1 VDTIYLEDL
10 KPLVSKPYAL
20 MTFLSVKFLPS
31 FILRLMHITKVKKD
45 DTAVILF
52 SSGSEGTPKGIELT
66 SDNILGNL
74 KQIATILNVNHDDTM
89 VGSLP
94 LFHAFGITVT
104 TFLPLVEGIKC
115 VAHPD
120 PTDGLGIGKIVA
132 KYNATIMCGTSTFY
146 RLYTKNPKVNPLM
159 FESLRLVVA
168 GAEKL
173 RDDVR
178 KDFKNK
184 FGKDIYEGYGA
195 TETAPVATCNLPDV
209 LTPEFTVQKGAK
221 QGTVG
226 LPLPGTTI
234 KIVDPSTYE
243 ELPSEQEGTIMISG
257 IQVMKG
263 YLKDENKTNEVIQK
277 IDGKDYYVTGDK
289 GKLDKDGF
297 LTIVDRYS
305 RFAKLGGE
313 MVSLGSIEEQLS
325 TIISSDNENIDFV
338 TTALEDE
345 KKGEKVILLISGV
358 DEEFVTQLKENMI
371 NRFDNKLMIPSIIKI
386 VDEIP
391 KLGSGKK
398 DFKGAKKLASEVI

>member
-1 VDTIYLEDL
+1 
-10 KPLVSKPYAL
+10 VSKPKAL
-20 MTFLSVKFLPS
+20 ATFLSVKFLPS
-31 FILRLMHITKVKKD
+31 CILKLIHLTKVKKD

-74 KQIATILNVNHDDTM
+74 KQTATILNVNHDD
-89 VGSLP
+89 VVLGSLP

-120 PTDGLGIGKIVA
+120 PTDGLGIGKMVA
-132 KYNATIMCGTSTFY
+132 KYSASIMCGTSTFY

-159 FESLRLVVA
+159 FDSLRLVVA

-178 KDFKNK
+178 QDFKNK
-184 FGKDIYEGYGA
+184 FGKDLFEGYGA
-195 TETAPVATCNLPDV
+195 TETSPGATFNLPDV
-209 LTPEFTVQKGAK
+209 LTPEFTVQKGGK
-221 QGTVG
+221 KGTVG

-234 KIVDPSTYE
+234 KIVDPYSYE
-243 ELPSEQEGTIMISG
+243 ELPSGEEGMIVISG

-263 YLKDENKTNEVIQK
+263 YLKDEDKTNEVIQQ
-277 IDGKDYYVTGDK
+277 IDGKNFYITGDK

-325 TIISSDNENIDFV
+325 HIISSEDENIDFV

-358 DEEFVTQLKENMI
+358 DDSYVNELKENMI
-371 NRFDNKLMIPSIIKI
+371 NKFDNKLMIPSVIKI

-398 DFKGAKKLASEVI
+398 DFKGAKKLAEELV